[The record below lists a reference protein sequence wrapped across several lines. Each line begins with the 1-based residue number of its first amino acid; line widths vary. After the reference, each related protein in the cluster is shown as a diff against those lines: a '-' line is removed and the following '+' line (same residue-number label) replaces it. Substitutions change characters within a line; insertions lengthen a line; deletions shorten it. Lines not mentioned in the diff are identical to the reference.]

1 MSRENVSIRTVASEP
16 TAPRRR
22 GRPPRGEAR
31 LDEARRR
38 LLREGVAMLTERGFS
53 AVGLEEFLG
62 TAGVPKGSFYHY
74 FGSKAEFGLA
84 LVDAYAAYF
93 ANKLDRWFLDESLSP
108 LARLRAF
115 VDDARAGMARFDYRR
130 GCLVGNL
137 GQEISALPDPF
148 RDRLASVFADWEAR
162 TARCLEAARSAGEID
177 PHADCASLATFFWI
191 GWEGA
196 VLRAKLE
203 RNPEPLEQFAK
214 GFFALIE
221 HRL

>member
-1 MSRENVSIRTVASEP
+1 MSRPSISAEPART
-16 TAPRRR
+16 RRR

-31 LDEARRR
+31 LTDARER

-53 AVGLEEFLG
+53 AVGLDEVLSLV
-62 TAGVPKGSFYHY
+62 GVPKGSFYHY

-84 LVDAYAAYF
+84 LVDAYAGYF
-93 ANKLDRWFLDESLSP
+93 ARKLDRWFLDESLSP

-115 VDDARAGMARFDYRR
+115 VADARAGMARFDYRR

-137 GQEISALPDPF
+137 GQEVSALPEPF
-148 RDRLASVFADWEAR
+148 RDRLAAVFADWEAR
-162 TARCLEAARSAGEID
+162 TARCLEAAKRAGEIAPD
-177 PHADCASLATFFWI
+177 ADCARLAVFFWI

-203 RNPEPLEQFAK
+203 RGPAPLDQFAE

-221 HRL
+221 QPR

>member
-1 MSRENVSIRTVASEP
+1 MSLRITSVGSDL
-16 TAPRRR
+16 PRRR
-22 GRPPRGEAR
+22 GRPPRDEAR
-31 LDEARRR
+31 LTDARER
-38 LLREGVAMLTERGFS
+38 LLREGVAMLTERGFG
-53 AVGLEEFLG
+53 AVGLDEVLS
-62 TAGVPKGSFYHY
+62 GVGVAKGSFYHY

-108 LARLRAF
+108 LARLSAF
-115 VDDARAGMARFDYRR
+115 VDDARSGMARFDYRR

-137 GQEISALPDPF
+137 GQEVSALPESF

-162 TARCLEAARSAGEID
+162 TARCLEAAKRAGELSPD
-177 PHADCASLATFFWI
+177 ADCARLAVFFWI

-203 RNPEPLEQFAK
+203 RGPEPLDQFAE

-221 HRL
+221 RQR

>member
-1 MSRENVSIRTVASEP
+1 VSHANIAIG
-16 TAPRRR
+16 PRRR
-22 GRPPRGEAR
+22 GRPPRAEAR
-31 LDEARRR
+31 LPDARER
-38 LLREGVAMLTERGFS
+38 LLREGVALLTERGFS
-53 AVGLEEFLG
+53 GVGLDEIL
-62 TAGVPKGSFYHY
+62 TAVGVPKGSFYHY
-74 FGSKAEFGLA
+74 FGNKAEFGLA

-115 VDDARAGMARFDYRR
+115 VEDARSGMARFDYRR

-137 GQEISALPDPF
+137 GQEISTLPEPF

-162 TARCLEAARSAGEID
+162 TARCLEAAKVIGEID
-177 PHADCASLATFFWI
+177 PHADCKRLSVFFWI

-203 RNPEPLEQFAK
+203 RSPEPLSQFAE
-214 GFFALIE
+214 GYFALIE
-221 HRL
+221 HGT

>member
-1 MSRENVSIRTVASEP
+1 MNLRSVSTGLA
-16 TAPRRR
+16 APRRR

-31 LDEARRR
+31 LAAAREQ
-38 LLREGVAMLTERGFS
+38 LLRAGVAILTERGFS
-53 AVGLEEFLG
+53 AVGLDEVLS
-62 TAGVPKGSFYHY
+62 AVGVPKGSFYHY

-84 LVDAYAAYF
+84 LVDTYAAYF

-115 VDDARAGMARFDYRR
+115 VEDARAGMARFDYQR

-137 GQEISALPDPF
+137 GQEISTLPDPF
-148 RDRLASVFADWEAR
+148 RDRLAAVFADWEAR
-162 TARCLEAARSAGEID
+162 TARCLKAAKSAGEID
-177 PHADCASLATFFWI
+177 PRVDCARLAAFFWI

-203 RNPEPLEQFAK
+203 RGPEPLDQFAQ